1 MLKHHTLVYF
11 LDNKL
16 LLDSNNRTSNKRML
30 LPCCYILKSRQFQS
44 LTAKNEDQKPIIR
57 PQYPSLS
64 SSSPNH
70 SHCILC
76 KYQVRFLHSEKM
88 RLIFNSIITGSLLVF
103 LLISCTTAL
112 FWHPRNICE
121 QSPAPSCEAGEYLQS
136 QFIASTNES
145 EIMNCSPYSTFERK
159 LWFDCVVSS
168 FILEFKNF
176 SD

>member
-1 MLKHHTLVYF
+1 MQIFQKLFKIWIFFCSDTFPRSLTYYKCLMYVQIFTIQIYRFSFKSIYPILASNYF
-11 LDNKL
+11 LSVL
-16 LLDSNNRTSNKRML
+16 YVS
-30 LPCCYILKSRQFQS
+30 
-44 LTAKNEDQKPIIR
+44 
-57 PQYPSLS
+57 
-64 SSSPNH
+64 
-70 SHCILC
+70 
-76 KYQVRFLHSEKM
+76 
-88 RLIFNSIITGSLLVF
+88 VF
-103 LLISCTTAL
+103 LVINCATAL